1 MFNKQLSNPRSKI
14 FIPHCPIKREEE
26 DLYNKPPSPTSVN
39 ELKNKAAGH
48 SKIFIVED
56 GKKLA
61 KPCNPQEAQFYLE
74 LHREPILEPLTAKFW
89 EIRHIEVNEHKDY
102 KRRNQTEGQFIILE
116 NLTSSF
122 SYPCVMDLKLGNI
135 NYDVAE
141 HKIDKIRLRKL
152 KLDVTT
158 AGKHGVRLS
167 GLRVYRPRY
176 DSYLTR
182 TSKHFGDYLHAK
194 WQLKRAIKLFLHDGY
209 RIRTEIIPM
218 FIQRLKKLL
227 VALKSQKTFK
237 FRASSVLFL
246 YEGDLPNVNILNP
259 IVDLRLIDFD
269 HASISPEP
277 VLEDTTGV
285 TLGVSELIDIFKQIL
300 YSSRRTRSDSE
311 LLSITKVVP
320 TAVFES
326 PKGSIS
332 DEEN

>member
-14 FIPHCPIKREEE
+14 QKPHSPIKLDLSEEEE
-26 DLYNKPPSPTSVN
+26 DLKP
-39 ELKNKAAGH
+39 LKNRAAGH
-48 SKIFIVED
+48 SKIFLVES

-74 LHREPILEPLTAKFW
+74 LYREPILEPLTPKFW
-89 EIRHIEVNEHKDY
+89 EIRRMQVNNIKEPY
-102 KRRNQTEGQFIILE
+102 RRPKQTEGEFIILE
-116 NLTSSF
+116 NLTASF
-122 SYPCVMDLKLGNI
+122 THPCVMDLKLGNI

-141 HKIDKIRLRKL
+141 HKIDKIRLRKI
-152 KLDVTT
+152 KLEVTT
-158 AGKHGVRLS
+158 AGKHGVRLT

-176 DSYLTR
+176 DNYLTR
-182 TSKHFGDYLHAK
+182 NSKQFGDYLHAK

-209 RIRTEIIPM
+209 RLRTEIIRM

-227 VALKSQKTFK
+227 VALKSQKTFQ
-237 FRASSVLFL
+237 FRASSVLFI

-259 IVDLRLIDFD
+259 IVDVRLIDFD

-277 VLEDTTGV
+277 LLEDTNGV
-285 TLGVSELIDIFKQIL
+285 ILGVSELVDIFKQIL

-311 LLSITKVVP
+311 LHRITKVVP
-320 TAVFES
+320 TTLWES
-326 PKGSIS
+326 EKGSIS